1 VSIWFLLLIVY
12 SAALVGLG
20 LWLSRFVRDSSAFFV
35 ANRRLTAPLLFATVL
50 ASNIGAGSTVGA
62 AGLAYTDGISAW
74 WWNGA
79 AAIGSLVLAFLV
91 GPKIWTLASQHN
103 FYTAGDY
110 LEFRYNAAV
119 RGVIA
124 LLIWLGTLAILAG
137 QLMAGAA
144 VLNIVAGLPRWAGT
158 VASAVVMTIYFVA
171 GGLLSSAW
179 VNAVQLVVLIA
190 GLLLAIP
197 FGLAAVGGL
206 EVVMQG
212 ASVPDHFDQFWY
224 SSGPG
229 SGWTRLILM
238 GPAFIISPGLL
249 QKAYGAAGPR
259 AIRLGL
265 GWQAVALALFAFVP
279 VLLGMMA
286 RASNP
291 DIAHPNLV
299 LPTLLGEQLPPWLGA
314 LGLAAIFSAEV
325 STCDAIL
332 FMLATSLSK
341 DLYKRFV
348 RPTATDHQV
357 LTVARWA
364 AVAGGAGGVVLAL
377 LLQTVQQALDIFY
390 ALLTVSLMVPI
401 VGGLYLQ
408 RASTVHALSAIF
420 AGVTTLVV
428 FRLFLTG
435 TSRWLDP
442 TLWGL
447 VAATVAFGLALAL
460 FPRRSPVI
468 NA

>member
-1 VSIWFLLLIVY
+1 VTLSFLLLIAY
-12 SAALVGLG
+12 SAALVGMG

-35 ANRRLTAPLLFATVL
+35 AGRSLTAPLLFATVL

-79 AAIGSLVLAFLV
+79 SAIGSLVLAFWV
-91 GPKIWTLASQHN
+91 GPKIWKLAATHA

-119 RGVIA
+119 RAVIA
-124 LLIWLGTLAILAG
+124 SLIWLGTLAILAG

-158 VASAVVMTIYFVA
+158 AASAAVMTSYFVA

-179 VNAVQLVVLIA
+179 VNAVQLVVLVA

-197 FGLAAVGGL
+197 LGLAAVGGFD
-206 EVVMQG
+206 VVLHG
-212 ASVPDHFDQFWY
+212 ASVPEHFDQFWY

-249 QKAYGAAGPR
+249 QKAYGAASAH
-259 AIRLGL
+259 AIRIGL
-265 GWQAVALALFAFVP
+265 GWQAVALAMFGFVP

-286 RASNP
+286 RASNSN
-291 DIAHPNLV
+291 ISSPNLV

-332 FMLATSLSK
+332 FMLSTSLSK

-348 RPTATDHQV
+348 RPEATDRQV

-364 AVAGGAGGVVLAL
+364 AVAGGIGGVLLAL
-377 LLQTVQQALDIFY
+377 VLQTVQQALDIFY

-401 VGGLYLQ
+401 VGGLYVR
-408 RASTVHALSAIF
+408 RASTVHAFSAII
-420 AGVTTLVV
+420 AGVTTLLVV
-428 FRLFLTG
+428 RLLFAA

-447 VAATVAFGLALAL
+447 VAAVIAFLVMLVLRPARV
-460 FPRRSPVI
+460 PS
-468 NA
+468 

>member
-1 VSIWFLLLIVY
+1 VDF
-12 SAALVGLG
+12 AL
-20 LWLSRFVRDSSAFFV
+20 RPRQQ
-35 ANRRLTAPLLFATVL
+35 RLFHRGSEPTAPLLFATVL

-79 AAIGSLVLAFLV
+79 SAIGSLVLAFWV
-91 GPKIWTLASQHN
+91 GPKIWKLASTHN

-110 LEFRYNAAV
+110 LEFRYSAAV

-124 LLIWLGTLAILAG
+124 SLIWLGTLAILAG

-144 VLNIVAGLPRWAGT
+144 VLYIVVGLPRWAGT
-158 VASAVVMTIYFVA
+158 AASAAVMTIYFVA

-179 VNAVQLVVLIA
+179 VNAVQLVVIIV
-190 GLLLAIP
+190 GLLLALPI
-197 FGLAAVGGL
+197 GLAAVGGL
-206 EVVMQG
+206 DVVMQG
-212 ASVPDHFDQFWY
+212 ASAPAHFDQFWY

-249 QKAYGAAGPR
+249 QKAYGAASPR

-265 GWQAVALALFAFVP
+265 GWQAAALALFAFVP

-291 DIAHPNLV
+291 NITHPNLV

-348 RPTATDHQV
+348 RPEATDRQV
-357 LTVARWA
+357 LNVARRA
-364 AVAGGAGGVVLAL
+364 AVAGGVGGVVLAL
-377 LLQTVQQALDIFY
+377 LLQTVQLALDIFY

-401 VGGLYLQ
+401 VGRLYVR
-408 RASTVHALSAIF
+408 RASNVHAFSAII
-420 AGVTTLVV
+420 AGVTMLMVFWTVLVV
-428 FRLFLTG
+428 A
-435 TSRWLDP
+435 SRWLDP
-442 TLWGL
+442 TLWAL
-447 VAATVAFGLALAL
+447 VAAVVAFALTLALV
-460 FPRRSPVI
+460 PGRSPTLSP
-468 NA
+468 

>member
-1 VSIWFLLLIVY
+1 VTLSFLLLIGY
-12 SAALVGLG
+12 SAAMVGLG
-20 LWLSRFVRDSSAFFV
+20 LWISRFVRDSSAFFV
-35 ANRRLTAPLLFATVL
+35 AGRSLSAPLLFATVL

-79 AAIGSLVLAFLV
+79 SATGSLVLAFWV
-91 GPKIWTLASQHN
+91 GPKIWKIASTHN

-110 LEFRYNAAV
+110 LEFRYSASV

-124 LLIWLGTLAILAG
+124 SLIWLGTLSILAG

-158 VASAVVMTIYFVA
+158 AASAAVMTTYFAA

-197 FGLAAVGGL
+197 LGLAAVGGL
-206 EVVMQG
+206 DVVLQG
-212 ASVPDHFDQFWY
+212 ASVPEHFDQFWY

-249 QKAYGAAGPR
+249 QKAYGAASPR
-259 AIRLGL
+259 AIRVGL
-265 GWQAVALALFAFVP
+265 GWQALALAAFGFVP

-286 RASNP
+286 RASSP
-291 DIAHPNLV
+291 DITSPNLV

-348 RPTATDHQV
+348 RPEASDRQV
-357 LTVARWA
+357 LAVARWA
-364 AVAGGAGGVVLAL
+364 AVAGAVGGVVLAL
-377 LLQTVQQALDIFY
+377 VLQTVQQALDIFY

-401 VGGLYLQ
+401 VGGLYVR
-408 RASTVHALSAIF
+408 RASTVHAFSAII
-420 AGVTTLVV
+420 AGVTTLVFV
-428 FRLFLTG
+428 RLFLAP

-447 VAATVAFGLALAL
+447 VAAVVAFSLMLVVRPA
-460 FPRRSPVI
+460 RVRS
-468 NA
+468 